1 MARASSH
8 TERVLTAVHTDRAG
22 RIVVATDYGAAALF
36 GGQGR
41 ALEEGIPLPP
51 DARVAPLPDRDAV
64 GIDRQGHPR
73 SLGAHRWAAAAILA
87 PGHLRTRLPACV
99 VRDDLPP
106 LEPLGYAAVAAD
118 ADGSLVVAAVP
129 TGEARAAAAPTDAD
143 LAAAITASLRAHP
156 SSVVL
161 RQLARGAR
169 EDQGGGAAAIFLAR
183 GNAPL
188 PVGDD
193 RITAADLADIA
204 IAHLDGGGDGVTF
217 GLAGQRD
224 PLDRPRVVAD
234 AAGRVRAALPAAR
247 IGVRTNA
254 AVAAAIARVAGSG
267 VDAVTVPLSSARA
280 ETYERLLPAREIRWP
295 DVRGGIR
302 QAVASGL
309 AVTIELLV
317 LPGLT
322 DRVEEIDALVSV
334 LRELPSG
341 STLRLRD
348 LAADP
353 YLLLRA
359 NPGGEPLGIE
369 VALARL
375 RAEAPQV
382 RLA

>member
-1 MARASSH
+1 
-8 TERVLTAVHTDRAG
+8 
-22 RIVVATDYGAAALF
+22 
-36 GGQGR
+36 
-41 ALEEGIPLPP
+41 
-51 DARVAPLPDRDAV
+51 
-64 GIDRQGHPR
+64 
-73 SLGAHRWAAAAILA
+73 
-87 PGHLRTRLPACV
+87 
-99 VRDDLPP
+99 
-106 LEPLGYAAVAAD
+106 
-118 ADGSLVVAAVP
+118 
-129 TGEARAAAAPTDAD
+129 
-143 LAAAITASLRAHP
+143 
-156 SSVVL
+156 
-161 RQLARGAR
+161 
-169 EDQGGGAAAIFLAR
+169 
-183 GNAPL
+183 
-188 PVGDD
+188 
-193 RITAADLADIA
+193 
-204 IAHLDGGGDGVTF
+204 
-217 GLAGQRD
+217 
-224 PLDRPRVVAD
+224 
-234 AAGRVRAALPAAR
+234 
-247 IGVRTNA
+247 
-254 AVAAAIARVAGSG
+254 VAAAIARVAGSG